1 MSQIRTRR
9 NVTEL
14 AAVNFADTIN
24 VTTASSALRTTLANI
39 TDTAI
44 QELVTGNIDFKTTTV
59 KGSSNVVSSPVVLRN
74 AFAESYSNEIG
85 KLQSRTNSLTKQKMA
100 IIKTITNGEYKVKNT
115 EVVSRGIQEVLLSQT
130 PEKLTTSLEKMMNA
144 VQSEHNAVFT
154 ETISQ
159 VVKKA
164 SVATGFTNVQIKQ
177 TTGQISVIALN
188 EKGQSIIT
196 DVAIDDKTQRVDLV
210 SETIGIN
217 DKSCDSIL
225 NKFDQELE
233 KAGLKF
239 KKPDVEWKDT
249 VEWMPDNK
257 LPEVNFSKDKSGDVK
272 RKIQQKLKH

>member
-39 TDTAI
+39 TDSAI
-44 QELVTGNIDFKTTTV
+44 QELITGNIDFKTTTV

-115 EVVSRGIQEVLLSQT
+115 EVVSRGINEVLLSQT

-196 DVAIDDKTQRVDLV
+196 DVAIDDKTQRVDMV

>member
-44 QELVTGNIDFKTTTV
+44 QELITGNIDFKTTAV
-59 KGSSNVVSSPVVLRN
+59 QSSSNVVSSPVVLRN
-74 AFAESYSNEIG
+74 AFAESYFNEIG
-85 KLQSRTNSLTKQKMA
+85 KLQSKTNSLAKQKVA

-115 EVVSRGIQEVLLSQT
+115 EVVSRGIQEVLQSQT

-144 VQSEHNAVFT
+144 VQAEHNAVFT

-196 DVAIDDKTQRVDLV
+196 DVAIEDKTQRVDLV
-210 SETIGIN
+210 SETNGIN

-225 NKFDQELE
+225 NRFDQELE

-257 LPEVNFSKDKSGDVK
+257 LPEVNFSKDKTGDVK
-272 RKIQQKLKH
+272 RNIQQKLKH